1 MKKNTLINLALLL
14 VVAALVLVAT
24 YEPGIDKPAETPSLL
39 KLDRETVNHIKIQ
52 RNGQKTVELK
62 RNAKG
67 KWQLLQPVEI
77 AASDFR
83 IDSLLRITDTKSLGT
98 FAADKEKLTDYQLD
112 RPDVT
117 LTLNDTTQILF
128 GTSTPLDQRRY
139 VLLDN
144 RVHLISDAL
153 YYHLIGD
160 WPTFVRKKP
169 LPDGASIESLQTPE
183 LILQWQDKRWQ
194 LDPKPE
200 TYSADQVTRLLD
212 NWKLASAIQVKTYDG
227 QQGDPVS
234 LQLKGQDQPLTFLVT
249 ARKPDLVL
257 ARPDLGIEYHFPAE
271 SAAQML
277 TLPPQEKK
285 DEKKADGVK

>member
-14 VVAALVLVAT
+14 VVVALALVAT
-24 YEPGIDKPAETPSLL
+24 YEPGIDKPAEKPLL
-39 KLDRETVNHIKIQ
+39 VKLERDKVNHIQIQ
-52 RNGQKTVELK
+52 RDGQKTVELK

-67 KWQLLQPVEI
+67 KWQLLQPTRI

-98 FAADKEKLTDYQLD
+98 FAADKEKLADYQLD
-112 RPDVT
+112 RPKVT
-117 LTLNDTTQILF
+117 LTLNDTTKILF
-128 GTSTPLDQRRY
+128 GTSTPLDHRRY
-139 VLLDN
+139 VLFN
-144 RVHLISDAL
+144 NKVHLISDAL

-169 LPDGASIESLQTPE
+169 LPDGASIESLKTPE
-183 LILQWQDKRWQ
+183 LALLWQDKRWH

-200 TYSADQVTRLLD
+200 KYSADQVTRLLD
-212 NWKLASAIQVKTYDG
+212 NWKLASAIQVKVYDG
-227 QQGDPVS
+227 RQGDPVT
-234 LQLKGQDQPLTFLVT
+234 LQLKGDDQPLTLLVT

-257 ARPDLGIEYHFPAE
+257 ARPDLGIEYHFPEE
-271 SAAQML
+271 SAGQML